1 MVVEGEHD
9 EGEHKFGI
17 TTKASFKSLNILHTF
32 TFLIKLG
39 CYSSKF
45 IETKIN
51 MVTFF

>member
-1 MVVEGEHD
+1 MVVDEGEHD

-39 CYSSKF
+39 YSSSKF
-45 IETKIN
+45 IEPEIN
-51 MVTFF
+51 MS